1 MPISTKKP
9 ARKQTVGAL
18 YYDFATD
25 MDAMTYAGTPAKS
38 EVVKSVSTTEN
49 EESEP
54 VYASGKI
61 YDTPTLRS
69 SDEIEVEVVAI
80 DPDDLAKMR
89 GENIDASGLVLS
101 GGAQTKPFF
110 AFGKVVVK
118 TGSHAKYQWFP
129 KCQLIT
135 KSDEASTSEG
145 SPSEQN
151 DTLTIQALP
160 FDSSGNT
167 NVYVDTEMTTFPPGL
182 TEDLFFGQVIHSPST
197 MPVIPPEV

>member
-1 MPISTKKP
+1 MAIVNKKP

-18 YYDFATD
+18 YYAFATD
-25 MDAMTYAGTPAKS
+25 IEALTYGADIVKS
-38 EVVKSVSTTEN
+38 ETVKTVSTTEN

-54 VYASGKI
+54 VYASGKV

-69 SDEIEVEVVAI
+69 SDEIEVEVVAF
-80 DPDDLAKMR
+80 DSDDVAKMK
-89 GENIDASGLVLS
+89 GETIDVSGLVLS

-110 AFGKVVVK
+110 AFGKVVLK
-118 TGSHAKYQWFP
+118 TGGNARYQWFP

-135 KSDEASTSEG
+135 KSDEVSTSES

-160 FDSSGNT
+160 FDTAGNT
-167 NVYVDTEMTTFPPGL
+167 NVYVDTEMAAFPDGL
-182 TEDLFFGQVIHSPST
+182 TEALFFSQVVHSPAT
-197 MPVIPPEV
+197 MPAIV

>member
-1 MPISTKKP
+1 MPTTTKKP

-25 MDAMTYAGTPAKS
+25 IDTMTYEVTPVKS
-38 EVVKSVSTTEN
+38 EVVKTVSTTEN

-61 YDTPTLRS
+61 YDTPTQRS
-69 SDEIEVEVVAI
+69 SDEVEVEVVAI

-89 GENIDASGLVLS
+89 GETMDASGLVLS
-101 GGAQTKPFF
+101 GGSKTKPFF
-110 AFGKVVVK
+110 AFGKVVIK
-118 TGSHAKYQWFP
+118 TGGHAKYQWFP

-151 DTLTIQALP
+151 DTLTIQAIP
-160 FDSSGNT
+160 FDASGNT
-167 NVYVDTEMTTFPPGL
+167 NVYVDTEMTTFPDGL
-182 TEDLFFGQVIHSPST
+182 TEDLFFGQVVHSPET
-197 MPVIPPEV
+197 MPAITP